1 VLEGWKLAY
10 DLEPWGDDWLQTAT
24 IAHATSQPHIKKRM
38 RLEDFMPNFK
48 RSVGITDAQQVENL
62 LAGMCGAKA

>member
-1 VLEGWKLAY
+1 
-10 DLEPWGDDWLQTAT
+10 
-24 IAHATSQPHIKKRM
+24 M
-38 RLEDFMPNFK
+38 RLEDFMPNMK